1 MRLFIAEKPSLGR
14 AIAAGLGNQKKAE
27 GCILCGNDVVTW
39 CFGHMLE
46 QAWPRDYKPEYS
58 HWRREHLPIIPSQW
72 KYKVKKDAAAQ
83 LDIIGSL
90 LREADWPVNR
100 QWMRPG
106 KRRNGLGRRRRMLIV
121 RARNWIEPSR
131 TFSGPWRHITAA
143 EVPEQAQ
150 RKPNLKTQ
158 SGAAIAA
165 PTFFDKHRAA

>member
-27 GCILCGNDVVTW
+27 GCIRCGDDIVTW

-46 QAWPRDYKPEYS
+46 LAWPRDYKPEYA

-90 LREADWPVNR
+90 LRDADSAVNAGDPDR
-100 QWMRPG
+100 EGQLLVDEVLEHFSYKG
-106 KRRNGLGRRRRMLIV
+106 KV
-121 RARNWIEPSR
+121 
-131 TFSGPWRHITAA
+131 
-143 EVPEQAQ
+143 Q
-150 RKPNLKTQ
+150 RIRLASQDQLSVKNALANLTDNPRY
-158 SGAAIAA
+158 A
-165 PTFFDKHRAA
+165 P